1 MLTFIGAGSVEF
13 TRDLLY
19 DILSMDELANARIKL
34 HDIDP
39 DRLETA
45 VAIAARMAAQVGAA
59 PTVSAHPDLF
69 DAVEGADF
77 CINAIAVGGHAATL
91 VDFDVPEQYGLRQ
104 TIADTLGVGGI
115 FRALRTFPAL
125 DRIAEAMAAGC
136 PDAWLLNYTNPMAMN
151 ISYLAAAHP
160 RLKAIGL
167 CHSVYWTVHDLCEVL
182 GVPLEGT
189 RYRAAGVNHQAW
201 LLDWEHDGDSLYPTL
216 DAAIER
222 DPDGLGRR
230 VRVDMY
236 RRIGLYP
243 TETSEHSSEYVP
255 WYLHHDSE
263 IERLRIPIGDYRG
276 ISAGNLAQYA
286 ATKETLA
293 GDQDLEVA
301 DATEYAPQV
310 IHSLWTDTPRVDPR
324 QRPQYRA
331 DHRPAVG
338 SLRRGS
344 RGARRHRRAAGPR
357 RRAAARLCRA
367 QPVVPQRR
375 RPHRAGGG
383 AAGPAA
389 GAAGRDG
396 RPERRGDPAAGR
408 HVVDGRRDD
417 RGARRSAAEV
427 AERVDV
433 HMRRRRAVVGFALAA
448 IALPAIWIHI
458 ATAEAQSC
466 AQSGGNVDP
475 SCRSRRATVSSRRPS
490 VTRRCVPETTGRCR
504 GGRGQRRTRASSP
517 RSASPRQHVNVRSID
532 LTWRQI
538 QPRPNAPLDLDA
550 TGTAEGMPFAS
561 LRRAARASLGRT
573 GCGCS
578 QPESHGRRRG

>member
-1 MLTFIGAGSVEF
+1 MPRHESPVLTFIGAGSVEF
-13 TRDLLY
+13 TRDLLH

-34 HDIDP
+34 HDIDA

-45 VAIAARMAAQVGAA
+45 EAIAARIAAQVGAA

-104 TIADTLGVGGI
+104 TIADTLGVGGV

-125 DRIAEAMAAGC
+125 DRIAEAMAVGC

-151 ISYLAAAHP
+151 ISYLAAAYP
-160 RLKAIGL
+160 RLKVLGL

-182 GVPLEGT
+182 GVPLDGT

-286 ATKETLA
+286 ATKEALA

-310 IHSLWTDTPRVDPR
+310 IHSLWTDTPRVIHGNVANSGLISDLPAGLCVEVPVALDGAGVQPVHVGALPPVCAALNRSFLNVVDLTAQAAVRQDPQLVR
-324 QRPQYRA
+324 Q
-331 DHRPAVG
+331 AVMVD
-338 SLRRGS
+338 
-344 RGARRHRRAAGPR
+344 PN
-357 RRAAARLCRA
+357 AAATLRLDDMWA
-367 QPVVPQRR
+367 MVDAMIEA
-375 RPHRAGGG
+375 H
-383 AAGPAA
+383 
-389 GAAGRDG
+389 
-396 RPERRGDPAAGR
+396 GDR
-408 HVVDGRRDD
+408 
-417 RGARRSAAEV
+417 
-427 AERVDV
+427 
-433 HMRRRRAVVGFALAA
+433 
-448 IALPAIWIHI
+448 LPKWL
-458 ATAEAQSC
+458 
-466 AQSGGNVDP
+466 SG
-475 SCRSRRATVSSRRPS
+475 
-490 VTRRCVPETTGRCR
+490 
-504 GGRGQRRTRASSP
+504 
-517 RSASPRQHVNVRSID
+517 SASI
-532 LTWRQI
+532 
-538 QPRPNAPLDLDA
+538 
-550 TGTAEGMPFAS
+550 
-561 LRRAARASLGRT
+561 
-573 GCGCS
+573 
-578 QPESHGRRRG
+578 